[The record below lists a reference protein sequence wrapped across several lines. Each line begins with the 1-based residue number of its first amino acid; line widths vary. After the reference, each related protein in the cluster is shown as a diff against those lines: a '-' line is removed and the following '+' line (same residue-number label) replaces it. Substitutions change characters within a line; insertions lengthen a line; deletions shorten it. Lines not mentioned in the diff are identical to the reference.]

1 MIHSVGIVDIVVNA
15 DAVDIAREI
24 DLPSATG
31 VVRARRKI
39 KIQEELFS
47 LPVFISFMLSSRREC
62 VHIEYSAI
70 YHR

>member
-31 VVRARRKI
+31 VVRARR
-39 KIQEELFS
+39 
-47 LPVFISFMLSSRREC
+47 SFRP
-62 VHIEYSAI
+62 
-70 YHR
+70 